1 MRKVS
6 GCGLRSGSFMRTQ
19 TRFASAMAGGGDY
32 GVFANGQYQT
42 TEQMNELLERLKL
55 YKALE
60 RKPQHW
66 FSI

>member
-1 MRKVS
+1 
-6 GCGLRSGSFMRTQ
+6 MRTQ